1 MRLNRFIGVVILLLI
16 VTGCR
21 SKPQL
26 KVVTAVDSV
35 VVDVQT
41 LGEYPTTVTHVRLTE
56 ANGPTVWEIRAEQ
69 GTPQIH
75 KLTFV
80 PGMNVATLAH
90 PDSGQYEVI
99 VPKENSFVLDPNKTY
114 TVELWGASGQ
124 GKPAKSDFRFA
135 H

>member
-1 MRLNRFIGVVILLLI
+1 MSARFLAMVVLMLFA
-16 VTGCR
+16 GCR
-21 SKPQL
+21 SKPPV
-26 KVVTAVDSV
+26 KIVTADGSV

-75 KLTFV
+75 NLTFA
-80 PGMNVATLAH
+80 PGANPVTLAH
-90 PDSGQYEVI
+90 PDSGQYEIV
-99 VPKENSFVLDPNKTY
+99 VPKGSSFILDPNKTY
-114 TVELWGASGQ
+114 TVELWGASDQ
-124 GKPAKSDFRFA
+124 GKPVKSDFRFA

>member
-1 MRLNRFIGVVILLLI
+1 VKLIVVIVLSL
-16 VTGCR
+16 VAAGCR
-21 SKPQL
+21 SKPPL
-26 KVVTAVDSV
+26 KIAVGDGGI

-56 ANGPTVWEIRAEQ
+56 ANGPIVWEIRAEQ

-80 PGMNVATLAH
+80 PGMNSATLAH
-90 PDSGQYEVI
+90 PDSGQYEVV
-99 VPKENSFVLDPNKTY
+99 VPKGSSFVLDPNKTY
-114 TVELWGASGQ
+114 TVELWGASDQ
-124 GKPAKSDFRFA
+124 GNPAKSDFRFA